1 MEKDARGRK
10 EAAKEASE
18 RENMNPIGEENLM
31 KRRTAVF
38 LACLT
43 AFLLLGMSVAVS
55 PAAEE
60 APRMTIEDLKERMG
74 SPDLV
79 ILDLRY
85 GIGWTLS
92 TQKIKGALR
101 EDPEEKTGEW
111 AGKYGKDKTI
121 VTYCT

>member
-1 MEKDARGRK
+1 MTRITR
-10 EAAKEASE
+10 
-18 RENMNPIGEENLM
+18 I
-31 KRRTAVF
+31 
-38 LACLT
+38 LACVT

-60 APRMTIEDLKERMG
+60 APRMTIEKLKELMG
-74 SPDLV
+74 SPDLI

-85 GIGWTLS
+85 GVGWTLS

-101 EDPEEKTGEW
+101 EDPKEKTGEW
-111 AGKYGKDKTI
+111 AAKYAKDKTI

>member
-1 MEKDARGRK
+1 MTRITR
-10 EAAKEASE
+10 
-18 RENMNPIGEENLM
+18 I
-31 KRRTAVF
+31 
-38 LACLT
+38 LACVA

-60 APRMTIEDLKERMG
+60 APRMTIEKLKELMG
-74 SPDLV
+74 SPDLI

-85 GIGWTLS
+85 GVGWTLS

-101 EDPEEKTGEW
+101 EDPKEKTGEW
-111 AGKYGKDKTI
+111 AAKYAKDKTI